1 MINCL
6 IAILMYL
13 SFINGA
19 WCLESS
25 MVIATNRPTMV
36 NLSCYSCSSLE
47 DPYCLNV
54 SNTTQEYLSR
64 ECQSKEKSCSVTR
77 IEYEKSDHTGTIFW
91 ALERKCSSS
100 CIQGCIILGERT
112 RLHYCSS
119 CCSDDLCNTNSLSI
133 KLMETFSLIVTL
145 ILVNTMITLSP
156 SLPSLISS
164 SH

>member
-1 MINCL
+1 
-6 IAILMYL
+6 
-13 SFINGA
+13 
-19 WCLESS
+19 

-100 CIQGCIILGERT
+100 CIQGCIILGKTWNNLLISWNR
-112 RLHYCSS
+112 
-119 CCSDDLCNTNSLSI
+119 
-133 KLMETFSLIVTL
+133 SLICFLNLFFYIFFLPLDSCFVYQ
-145 ILVNTMITLSP
+145 VNELDFIIVVHVVQMIFVIQTRWASNWWKRFHWL
-156 SLPSLISS
+156 LL
-164 SH
+164 

>member
-6 IAILMYL
+6 IGTLMYL

-54 SNTTQEYLSR
+54 TNATQDYLSK
-64 ECQSKEKSCSVTR
+64 ECRSKEKMCSVTR
-77 IEYEKSDHTGTIFW
+77 IEYENSDHTGTVFW

-119 CCSDDLCNTNSLSI
+119 CCSDDLCNTNSMSI
-133 KLMETFSLIVTL
+133 DLKMNNLLIVTA
-145 ILVNTMITLSP
+145 IMVHAIFELSLNLFK
-156 SLPSLISS
+156 SLA
-164 SH
+164 